1 MRTLHM
7 LHALDCEVGSIGVTF
22 RNGLKWSDSIG
33 ELIELCVCTKV
44 DAKPFEPYTDHVV
57 EGHAKVVGIWAG
69 PFADLPAQLIEH
81 EHEESSRVY
90 SGLLN
95 SMRRA
100 YGPDFSEYD
109 TVVGLSYRRI
119 D

>member
-33 ELIELCVCTKV
+33 ELIELCICAP
-44 DAKPFEPYTDHVV
+44 DLLAPHEDHRV